1 MPDEAVATDTEEVTG
16 DALPA
21 LEEQGGAAAKSAD
34 EKRDAP
40 AVHIKDPA
48 IVSAKRAIG
57 EYQAREY
64 VAECR
69 RASSDDETVVMIN
82 TRQVDSYRTIIEP
95 EGMRLD
101 AFYERFFINHDPNL
115 LAGHSPTPQQRG
127 EGIMVQVRDSDW
139 DLEDEEIRKW
149 HRKVKSGL
157 LNRASI
163 GFRPVEGHEDEVDG
177 ERIFRYTEWQLREW
191 SFTPM
196 ASNMGATVQ
205 SRSAADALQMLQRIE
220 QRLAAV
226 ESMNRAAKEHSQERH
241 SQDRASQDENTDRV
255 SASAPDATSTRADG
269 AQDAADVP
277 DGKEQSARADL
288 VQVTRADLI
297 DLAREMRQER
307 KRKAREIAN
316 KRLGKA

>member
-1 MPDEAVATDTEEVTG
+1 
-16 DALPA
+16 
-21 LEEQGGAAAKSAD
+21 
-34 EKRDAP
+34 
-40 AVHIKDPA
+40 
-48 IVSAKRAIG
+48 
-57 EYQAREY
+57 
-64 VAECR
+64 
-69 RASSDDETVVMIN
+69 
-82 TRQVDSYRTIIEP
+82 
-95 EGMRLD
+95 
-101 AFYERFFINHDPNL
+101 
-115 LAGHSPTPQQRG
+115 
-127 EGIMVQVRDSDW
+127 MVQVRDSDW

-205 SRSAADALQMLQRIE
+205 SRSAADALQTLQRIE

-226 ESMNRAAKEHSQERH
+226 ESMNRASKGEQ
-241 SQDRASQDENTDRV
+241 SQDRNSQDENTDRV

-277 DGKEQSARADL
+277 DAKEQSARADL

-297 DLAREMRQER
+297 DLAREMRRER

>member
-1 MPDEAVATDTEEVTG
+1 MPDQSVATDTEEVTG
-16 DALPA
+16 DAPTA
-21 LEEQGGAAAKSAD
+21 SDEQGGADRKSTA
-34 EKRDAP
+34 EKRKTP

-48 IVSAKRAIG
+48 IVSAQRAIG

-177 ERIFRYTEWQLREW
+177 QRVFRYTEWQLREW

-205 SRSAADALQMLQRIE
+205 SRSAADALQTLQRIE

-226 ESMNRAAKEHSQERH
+226 ESMNRASKGEH
-241 SQDRASQDENTDRV
+241 SQDRNSQDENTDRV

-277 DGKEQSARADL
+277 DAKEQSARADL

-297 DLAREMRQER
+297 DLAREMRRER